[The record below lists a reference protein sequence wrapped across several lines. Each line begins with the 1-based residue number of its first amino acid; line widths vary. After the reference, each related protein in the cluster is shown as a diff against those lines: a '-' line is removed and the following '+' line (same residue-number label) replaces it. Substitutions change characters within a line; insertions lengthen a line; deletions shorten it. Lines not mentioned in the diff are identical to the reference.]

1 MSALVTLTTDYGT
14 RDSYVAQLKG
24 VLRSRCPEA
33 TVLDLTHAIAPQDRV
48 EAALFLAGAVP
59 TFPPGTI
66 HLAVVDPGVG
76 SDRRALAV
84 EVAGQRV
91 VCPDNGLLTLL
102 LRTHSIEAAYE
113 LTNPALQ
120 RQPVSA
126 TFEGRDVFAPAAAH
140 LAGGDAITEL
150 GPPASDLVGL
160 PIAAAEQDA
169 GGVVRGEVV
178 HVDLFGNAITNIPA
192 SMLAPAA
199 GPRVRTAGHDF
210 ALLRAYGDAR
220 PGEALAV
227 IGSSDH
233 LEVAVREG
241 NAAVR
246 LGLQRGDRVEVSPA

>member
-1 MSALVTLTTDYGT
+1 MLI
-14 RDSYVAQLKG
+14 
-24 VLRSRCPEA
+24 SRCPEA
-33 TVLDLTHAIAPQDRV
+33 TVLDLAHAIAPQNRV

-59 TFPPGTI
+59 TFPPGTV

-102 LRTHSIEAAYE
+102 TRSHPIAAAHE
-113 LTNPALQ
+113 LTNPALR

-140 LAGGDAITEL
+140 LACGGALAEL
-150 GPPASDLVGL
+150 GPAASDLVGL
-160 PIAAAEQDA
+160 PLAEPERDA
-169 GGVVRGEVV
+169 GGAVRGEVV
-178 HVDLFGNAITNIPA
+178 HVDRFGNAVTNIPA
-192 SMLAPAA
+192 ALLSLEANL
-199 GPRVRTAGHDF
+199 RVHATGHDF
-210 ALLRAYGDAR
+210 ALLRAYGAAR

-241 NAAVR
+241 NAAER
-246 LGLQRGDRVEVSPA
+246 LGLQSGDRVEVTPA